1 MRDLPLHA
9 FLASLGDE
17 MRPTIRDYERI
28 LFALHTG
35 GAWTITRLRDTL
47 LALLVHN
54 EDQQDTFLRR
64 FDAFFKLPP
73 EAQDEY
79 AEIDIEQVRNDLAR
93 LTPPE
98 PNGTPD
104 RRRRRRRLVKERLP
118 ENGDRFE
125 WKPGLAIPL
134 ALVVLLSL
142 AALWYF
148 RPRPPVETVARVELT
163 LPSAL
168 LFGNHFVDSENVANI
183 TLANSG
189 ALPDTIESLTITG
202 PFAGD
207 YRWMLWMSALGHKQT
222 FGTALGMS
230 ALPPKADIVTGAQ
243 YVR

>member
-79 AEIDIEQVRNDLAR
+79 AEIDIEQVRNDLAQ

-104 RRRRRRRLVKERLP
+104 RRPMPSSAFPIRL
-118 ENGDRFE
+118 
-125 WKPGLAIPL
+125 
-134 ALVVLLSL
+134 
-142 AALWYF
+142 
-148 RPRPPVETVARVELT
+148 T
-163 LPSAL
+163 
-168 LFGNHFVDSENVANI
+168 
-183 TLANSG
+183 
-189 ALPDTIESLTITG
+189 ES
-202 PFAGD
+202 
-207 YRWMLWMSALGHKQT
+207 
-222 FGTALGMS
+222 
-230 ALPPKADIVTGAQ
+230 
-243 YVR
+243 